1 MHTTIFINKQHEKI
15 LVKRRRLNNQLCSE
29 KTANG
34 PIVMNFTGLEI
45 PSRLLD
51 QLKNGLKTVPYLAV
65 NKETLYKE
73 LIAEAI
79 LCCKELF
86 KSQYDRYP
94 TVPTKCS
101 FDETILSIISQ
112 CSTNT

>member
-51 QLKNGLKTVPYLAV
+51 QLKNGLKTVRQFPSKGILTPPPLQNGTKLRMYSC
-65 NKETLYKE
+65 
-73 LIAEAI
+73 IAI
-79 LCCKELF
+79 HCCTHCIVAHASPWKDKVFNE
-86 KSQYDRYP
+86 
-94 TVPTKCS
+94 V
-101 FDETILSIISQ
+101 
-112 CSTNT
+112 